1 VARGDADLEG
11 VAEAPHH
18 AQPGVVL
25 DQPAKNP
32 TQIQQGQEHEKFRR
46 KTKPLPEFRG
56 GDGRSQALP
65 CVDARGAAG
74 GEVGS
79 LAERAAAA
87 APPGRHHLRPD
98 SAGAEG
104 TGWLWA
110 YGYPLTAPG
119 LARSPEAARFV
130 VARRR

>member
-1 VARGDADLEG
+1 MRSLVWYSTSLR
-11 VAEAPHH
+11 
-18 AQPGVVL
+18 
-25 DQPAKNP
+25 KNHP
-32 TQIQQGQEHEKFRR
+32 KSNSGRSMR
-46 KTKPLPEFRG
+46 NSAGKTKPLPEFRG
-56 GDGRSQALP
+56 GDGRRRALP

-79 LAERAAAA
+79 LAESATAA
-87 APPGRHHLRPD
+87 APPGRHPLRLD

>member
-25 DQPAKNP
+25 DQ
-32 TQIQQGQEHEKFRR
+32 
-46 KTKPLPEFRG
+46 
-56 GDGRSQALP
+56 P

>member
-25 DQPAKNP
+25 DQP
-32 TQIQQGQEHEKFRR
+32 
-46 KTKPLPEFRG
+46 
-56 GDGRSQALP
+56 

-79 LAERAAAA
+79 LAESATAA
-87 APPGRHHLRPD
+87 APPGRHPLRLD

-104 TGWLWA
+104 RVGCGPMAIL
-110 YGYPLTAPG
+110 LTAPG
-119 LARSPEAARFV
+119 
-130 VARRR
+130 

>member
-79 LAERAAAA
+79 LAESATAA
-87 APPGRHHLRPD
+87 APPGRHPLRLD

-104 TGWLWA
+104 RVGCGPMAIL
-110 YGYPLTAPG
+110 LTAPG
-119 LARSPEAARFV
+119 
-130 VARRR
+130 

>member
-1 VARGDADLEG
+1 MRSLVWYSTSLRKKHPKSNSGRSMRNSAG
-11 VAEAPHH
+11 
-18 AQPGVVL
+18 
-25 DQPAKNP
+25 
-32 TQIQQGQEHEKFRR
+32 

-87 APPGRHHLRPD
+87 APPGRYHLRPD